1 VNEFRFCAHCSWIM
15 RLPDSEDVDLVVF
28 VGVKGFLCELVLNIS
43 ECSKQVVVLH
53 RWLYRVSFKERM
65 FLLEL
70 KSKELEAEDERVMDV
85 IDRIR
90 ETGVW
95 EF

>member
-1 VNEFRFCAHCSWIM
+1 MKEFRCCAHCSWKM
-15 RLPDSEDVDLVVF
+15 RLPDSEDVDLVVY
-28 VGVKGFLCELVLNIS
+28 VGVKGFLCEFVLNIL
-43 ECSKQVVVLH
+43 ECSPTVVVLH

-70 KSKELEAEDERVMDV
+70 ESKELEAEDERVMDV
-85 IDRIR
+85 VDRIR

-95 EF
+95 ER